1 MKFTT
6 EHPNIIEDAIKK
18 MEVKGKYLKD
28 GGLLGGK
35 LKDYFYCSLK
45 DNTLSFWNGNTTF
58 VVNYDVHVE
67 GIEDGEFFG
76 SITKMLAYMKKFKGE
91 TTFSVGDFVSV
102 SDGSKKASIP
112 KVVNHPDWE
121 AIERIKGMLSHV
133 VYQPTFDTLW
143 HFGKSQFE
151 GAFQMFGRDFQEAI
165 SLLELCRSGVYKLDF
180 DGNECNLSS
189 NSGIENSFITPT
201 LIQQTGEPATLEYS
215 SPLHSFFDK
224 DELINFYVKDAFPL
238 LIVSHNKKV
247 LKAPFMAGN

>member
-58 VVNYDVHVE
+58 IVNYDVHVE

-76 SITKMLAYMKKFKGE
+76 SISKMLAYMKKFKGE
-91 TTFSVGDFVSV
+91 TSFSVGDFVSV
-102 SDGSKKASIP
+102 SDGSKRASIP

-133 VYQPTFDTLW
+133 VYEPTFETLW
-143 HFGKSQFE
+143 AFGKGQFE
-151 GAFQMFGRDFQEAI
+151 GAFQMFGKDFQDAI
-165 SLLELCRSGVYKLDF
+165 SLLELCRRGVYKLDF
-180 DGNECNLSS
+180 DGNECVLSS
-189 NSGIENSFITPT
+189 NSGIEQSSITPS
-201 LIQQTGEPATLEYS
+201 LIQNTGEPATLEYS
-215 SPLHSFFDK
+215 SPLHAFFDK

>member
-1 MKFTT
+1 LKFTT
-6 EHPNIIEDAIKK
+6 EYPNIIEDAIKK

-35 LKDYFYCSLK
+35 LKDYFYCCLK

-58 VVNYDVHVE
+58 IVNYDVHVE

-76 SITKMLAYMKKFKGE
+76 SISKMLAYMKKFKGE
-91 TTFSVGDFVSV
+91 TSFFVGDFVSV
-102 SDGSKKASIP
+102 SDGSKQASIP

-133 VYQPTFDTLW
+133 VYEPAFETLW
-143 HFGKSQFE
+143 AFGKGQFE
-151 GAFQMFGRDFQEAI
+151 GAFQMFGKDFQDAI
-165 SLLELCRSGVYKLDF
+165 SLLELCRRGVYKLDF
-180 DGNECNLSS
+180 DGNECVLSS
-189 NSGIENSFITPT
+189 NSGIEQSSITPS
-201 LIQQTGEPATLEYS
+201 LIQSTGEPATLEYS
-215 SPLHSFFDK
+215 SPLHAFFDK

-238 LIVSHNKKV
+238 LIVSHNKKI